1 MIISTYAKLGTLKF
15 IEETNKT
22 VKHYRKHFA
31 YSLVKSKKHN
41 NYFLWRTRLNG
52 VLQANQTRAAE
63 RG

>member
-1 MIISTYAKLGTLKF
+1 MIISNYANLTTVKF
-15 IEETNKT
+15 TEEPNKT

-31 YSLVKSKKHN
+31 SLVKSKKHN
-41 NYFLWRTRLNG
+41 NYFLWRTRLNE